1 MSNIITQKFDEKRA
15 ISGIGSGI
23 LYKNESGKYSILA
36 LTDKVPSLKGDTDAI
51 EITVTTS
58 DTTGQIDGMKLSL
71 IHI

>member
-36 LTDKVPSLKGDTDAI
+36 LTDKVHL
-51 EITVTTS
+51 
-58 DTTGQIDGMKLSL
+58 
-71 IHI
+71 